1 MSTSLMK
8 LSFVR
13 SKLLLILMAWLMTGC
28 ATISDSKTVLLAQNV
43 SFLLTDPPLEKI
55 ATVDSHLVEISSKG
69 QSHQFIA
76 QVEYRK
82 NEIAMAAVSPEGLP
96 LFDFIWFSD
105 KASEI
110 NQYVPLPNIDIGFII
125 TDIQLSNWP
134 LETIKSA
141 LLGSNVSVKQHSILN
156 EKDSIWQRTITQN
169 DNIIVK
175 IEKFVDGY
183 ELENIVRGYRIRL
196 TNLDRED

>member
-1 MSTSLMK
+1 MK
-8 LSFVR
+8 LSFIR
-13 SKLLLILMAWLMTGC
+13 IKLLLILMACLMTGC

-82 NEIAMAAVSPEGLP
+82 SEIAMAAVSPEGLP

-134 LETIKSA
+134 LDTIKSA

-183 ELENIVRGYRIRL
+183 EIENIVRGYRIRL
-196 TNLDRED
+196 TNLDREN

>member
-1 MSTSLMK
+1 MK

>member
-1 MSTSLMK
+1 
-8 LSFVR
+8 
-13 SKLLLILMAWLMTGC
+13 MTGC

-82 NEIAMAAVSPEGLP
+82 SEIAMAAVSPEGLP

-134 LETIKSA
+134 LDTIKSA

-183 ELENIVRGYRIRL
+183 EIENIVRGYRIRL
-196 TNLDRED
+196 TNLDREN

>member
-1 MSTSLMK
+1 MSTSLVK
-8 LSFVR
+8 LSFIR
-13 SKLLLILMAWLMTGC
+13 RKLLLILMAWLITGC

-43 SFLLTDPPLEKI
+43 RFLLTDPPLEKI

-82 NEIAMAAVSPEGLP
+82 NEIAMAAVSAEGLP

-105 KASEI
+105 KTSEI

-134 LETIKSA
+134 LEVIKSA
-141 LLGSNVSVKQHSILN
+141 LFGSNVSVKQHSILN
-156 EKDSIWQRTITQN
+156 EKGAIWQRTITQN

>member
-1 MSTSLMK
+1 MSTSLVK
-8 LSFVR
+8 LSFIR
-13 SKLLLILMAWLMTGC
+13 RKLLLILMAWLITGC

-82 NEIAMAAVSPEGLP
+82 NEIAMAAISPEGLP

-105 KASEI
+105 KTSEI

-134 LETIKSA
+134 LEVIKSA
-141 LLGSNVSVKQHSILN
+141 LMGSNVSVRQQSILN
-156 EKDSIWQRTITQN
+156 EKGAIWQRTITQN
-169 DNIIVK
+169 DNTIVK

>member
-1 MSTSLMK
+1 
-8 LSFVR
+8 
-13 SKLLLILMAWLMTGC
+13 
-28 ATISDSKTVLLAQNV
+28 
-43 SFLLTDPPLEKI
+43 
-55 ATVDSHLVEISSKG
+55 
-69 QSHQFIA
+69 
-76 QVEYRK
+76 
-82 NEIAMAAVSPEGLP
+82 MAAISPEGLP

-105 KASEI
+105 KTSEI

-134 LETIKSA
+134 LEVIKSA
-141 LLGSNVSVKQHSILN
+141 LFGSNVSVKQHSILN
-156 EKDSIWQRTITQN
+156 EKGAIWQRTITQN